1 MNRKLSATP
10 KMTRLENFAEPFHLI
25 WVWTFKPRLCGRIFS
40 QLFLGWRAG
49 VRGGVASGAKVF
61 GKRAVRDRY
70 GIFYIISSFE

>member
-1 MNRKLSATP
+1 MSFRSIIIAIIVTLLT
-10 KMTRLENFAEPFHLI
+10 EPFHLI
-25 WVWTFKPRLCGRIFS
+25 WLWTFKPHSCGRIFS

-61 GKRAVRDRY
+61 GRRAVRDRY